1 MSVFDLPIPME
12 LTLPGKLQK
21 ALERVAADAYR
32 SLHAHRVCKLEG
44 STPPKDAVAPR
55 AWAES

>member
-1 MSVFDLPIPME
+1 ME